1 MVGKSSET
9 ITAEAL
15 VERAAPLYLGFET
28 KLSSP
33 EAACSMPLRPVISV
47 SGEPFSRR
55 AFRAEAMAE
64 SFIGNGKMTHRSY
77 TRRRLRQMVGS
88 AERHARVIIERLR
101 SRRRPALGWPPPN
114 NTFNV
119 LHDEGKSAFQLGL
132 RSF

>member
-77 TRRRLRQMVGS
+77 TRRRLRQMVGNSGTSRTRDNRAAPIKKEASAGVAS
-88 AERHARVIIERLR
+88 AEQHFQFTARR
-101 SRRRPALGWPPPN
+101 
-114 NTFNV
+114 
-119 LHDEGKSAFQLGL
+119 
-132 RSF
+132 